1 MDEEKT
7 IWQGSS
13 SQALKLGIYILCG
26 LFCWLIVPIFVG
38 LWHWLKLRSRVY
50 EVTTQRIR
58 IRQGIF
64 NKRTEELE
72 LYRVRDTTLVEPFWV
87 RLFKLGNIEVTTT
100 DLSTPLIV
108 LEGIPQASWLR
119 EELRKSVEIC
129 RDKKRVRLAELE

>member
-26 LFCWLIVPIFVG
+26 LFCWLIVPIFIG

-72 LYRVRDTTLVEPFWV
+72 LYRVKDTTLVEPFWV

-100 DLSTPLIV
+100 DLSTPLVV

-119 EELRKSVEIC
+119 EELRKSVETC

>member
-26 LFCWLIVPIFVG
+26 LFCWLIVPIFIG

-72 LYRVRDTTLVEPFWV
+72 LYRVKDTTLVEPFWV